1 MQNRSLVCAAALG
14 VFLASPVLAQP
25 AAPPAPSWQNL
36 TPKERYD
43 AMKNYWQHEQRP
55 QEQKRDIEERYQRWR
70 NMPPDEQGRIRQNY
84 QRLQQ
89 LPPPERDR
97 FEQKYE
103 KWKQQAAPQP

>member
-1 MQNRSLVCAAALG
+1 MRDRSLICTLAIGAI
-14 VFLASPVLAQP
+14 FLSVSARAQP
-25 AAPPAPSWQNL
+25 SAPAPSWQNL

-55 QEQKRDIEERYQRWR
+55 QEQKHDIDQQYERWR
-70 NMPPDEQGRIRQNY
+70 SMPPDQQDRIRQNY

-89 LPPPERDR
+89 LPPPERNR

-103 KWKQQAAPQP
+103 KWKQQATPHP